1 VTVKCNATRL
11 HELNRDFYQPLVI
24 SMVISV
30 ILCVSIRYS
39 VSEFAF
45 GSQYDKLLIYTSV
58 SESEFLT
65 YDDLITGFSIKYP
78 PDWERAQHID
88 KSITFIAP
96 KESNSDTFPAGLG
109 IIFKEVAS
117 NMSLSFISQTQ
128 LNTLKN
134 LYPDINILESSDI
147 TFAGHPA
154 HKIIFTA
161 TDNTSHL
168 RKAMQIWFKDDTK
181 AYLITYKADVEKFP
195 QYLPTIEKMLNTFYT
210 SK

>member
-1 VTVKCNATRL
+1 M
-11 HELNRDFYQPLVI
+11 LNQSFYQLLVI

-39 VSEFAF
+39 ESEFSF
-45 GSQYDKLLIYTSV
+45 GSQYDNLLVYASV

-78 PDWERAQHID
+78 PDWDRAQHID
-88 KSITFIAP
+88 KSITFVSP

>member
-1 VTVKCNATRL
+1 
-11 HELNRDFYQPLVI
+11 
-24 SMVISV
+24 MVISV

-45 GSQYDKLLIYTSV
+45 GSQHDKLLIYTSV

-88 KSITFIAP
+88 KSITFIVP

>member
-1 VTVKCNATRL
+1 
-11 HELNRDFYQPLVI
+11 
-24 SMVISV
+24 MVISV

-117 NMSLSFISQTQ
+117 NMSLSYISQTQ

-134 LYPDINILESSDI
+134 LYPDINILETSDI

-168 RKAMQIWFKDDTK
+168 RKAMQIWFMDDTK
-181 AYLITYKADVEKFP
+181 AYMITYKADVEKFP

>member
-1 VTVKCNATRL
+1 M
-11 HELNRDFYQPLVI
+11 
-24 SMVISV
+24 SMIIV
-30 ILCVSIRYS
+30 ILSVGICYS
-39 VSEFAF
+39 EYEFAF
-45 GSQYDKLLIYTSV
+45 GSQYGNLLVYTSV

-78 PDWERAQHID
+78 PNWDRAQHID

-96 KESNSDTFPAGLG
+96 KETNSDTFPAGLG
-109 IIFKEVAS
+109 IFFKEVAS
-117 NMSLSFISQTQ
+117 NATLSYITQTQ

>member
-1 VTVKCNATRL
+1 
-11 HELNRDFYQPLVI
+11 
-24 SMVISV
+24 MVISI

-39 VSEFAF
+39 ESEFAF
-45 GSQYDKLLIYTSV
+45 GSQYDNLLIYTSV

-78 PDWERAQHID
+78 PDWDRAQHID
-88 KSITFIAP
+88 KSITFTAP
-96 KESNSDTFPAGLG
+96 KESNSNTFPAGLG

-117 NMSLSFISQTQ
+117 NMSLSYISQTQ

-134 LYPDINILESSDI
+134 LYPDINILESSGI

>member
-1 VTVKCNATRL
+1 
-11 HELNRDFYQPLVI
+11 
-24 SMVISV
+24 MVISI

-39 VSEFAF
+39 ESEFAF
-45 GSQYDKLLIYTSV
+45 GSQYDNLLIYTSV
-58 SESEFLT
+58 SESEFLA

-117 NMSLSFISQTQ
+117 NMSLSYISQTQ

-161 TDNTSHL
+161 TDSTLHL

-181 AYLITYKADVEKFP
+181 KYLILYKADVEKFP

>member
-1 VTVKCNATRL
+1 
-11 HELNRDFYQPLVI
+11 
-24 SMVISV
+24 MVISI

-39 VSEFAF
+39 ESEFAF
-45 GSQYDKLLIYTSV
+45 GSQYDNLLIYTSV

-78 PDWERAQHID
+78 PDWESAQHID

-117 NMSLSFISQTQ
+117 NVSLSYISQTQ

-161 TDNTSHL
+161 TDSTLHL

-181 AYLITYKADVEKFP
+181 KYLILYKADVEKFP
-195 QYLPTIEKMLNTFYT
+195 QYLPTIEQMLNTFYT

>member
-1 VTVKCNATRL
+1 MS
-11 HELNRDFYQPLVI
+11 LNRSFYQLLVT

-30 ILCVSIRYS
+30 ILCVGTRYS
-39 VSEFAF
+39 QSEFAF
-45 GSQYDKLLIYTSV
+45 GSQYDNLLTYTSV

-96 KESNSDTFPAGLG
+96 KENNSDTFPAGLG

-117 NMSLSFISQTQ
+117 NMSLSYISQTQ

-195 QYLPTIEKMLNTFYT
+195 QYLPTIETMLNTFYT

>member
-1 VTVKCNATRL
+1 MTVKCNATRL
-11 HELNRDFYQPLVI
+11 HELNRDFYQPLVL
-24 SMVISV
+24 SMVISI

-39 VSEFAF
+39 ESEFAF
-45 GSQYDKLLIYTSV
+45 GSQYDNLLIYTSV

-78 PDWERAQHID
+78 PDWDRAQHID
-88 KSITFIAP
+88 KSITFTAP
-96 KESNSDTFPAGLG
+96 KESNSNTFPAGLG
-109 IIFKEVAS
+109 IIFKEVSS
-117 NMSLSFISQTQ
+117 NVSLSYISKTQ

-181 AYLITYKADVEKFP
+181 KYLILYKADVEKFP

>member
-1 VTVKCNATRL
+1 
-11 HELNRDFYQPLVI
+11 
-24 SMVISV
+24 MVISI

-39 VSEFAF
+39 ESEFAF
-45 GSQYDKLLIYTSV
+45 GSQYNNLLIYTSV

-88 KSITFIAP
+88 KSITFTAP
-96 KESNSDTFPAGLG
+96 KESNSNTIPAGLG
-109 IIFKEVAS
+109 IIFKEVSS
-117 NMSLSFISQTQ
+117 NVSLSYISQTQ

>member
-24 SMVISV
+24 SMVISI

-39 VSEFAF
+39 ESEFAF
-45 GSQYDKLLIYTSV
+45 GSQYDNLLIYTSV

-117 NMSLSFISQTQ
+117 NMSLSYISQTQ

-134 LYPDINILESSDI
+134 LYPNINILESSDI

>member
-88 KSITFIAP
+88 KSITFIVP

>member
-1 VTVKCNATRL
+1 VTVKCNATKL

-24 SMVISV
+24 SMVISS

-39 VSEFAF
+39 ESEFAF
-45 GSQYDKLLIYTSV
+45 GSQYDNLLIYTSV
-58 SESEFLT
+58 SESEFLA

-109 IIFKEVAS
+109 IIFKEAAS
-117 NMSLSFISQTQ
+117 NMSLSYISQTQ

>member
-1 VTVKCNATRL
+1 MTVKCNATRL

-88 KSITFIAP
+88 KSITFIVP

>member
-1 VTVKCNATRL
+1 MTVKCNATRL

-24 SMVISV
+24 SMVISI

-39 VSEFAF
+39 ESEFAF
-45 GSQYDKLLIYTSV
+45 GSQYDNLLIYTSV

-117 NMSLSFISQTQ
+117 NMSLSYISQTQ

>member
-1 VTVKCNATRL
+1 VTVKCNATKL

-24 SMVISV
+24 SMVISI

-39 VSEFAF
+39 ESEFAF
-45 GSQYDKLLIYTSV
+45 GSQYDNLLIYTSV
-58 SESEFLT
+58 SESEFLA

-117 NMSLSFISQTQ
+117 NMSLSYISQTQ

>member
-1 VTVKCNATRL
+1 VTVKCNATKL

-24 SMVISV
+24 SMVISI

-39 VSEFAF
+39 ESEFAF
-45 GSQYDKLLIYTSV
+45 GSQYDNLLIYTSV
-58 SESEFLT
+58 SESEFLA

-109 IIFKEVAS
+109 IIFKEAAS
-117 NMSLSFISQTQ
+117 NMSLSYISQTQ

-134 LYPDINILESSDI
+134 LYPDITILESSDI

>member
-24 SMVISV
+24 SMVISI

-39 VSEFAF
+39 ESEFAF
-45 GSQYDKLLIYTSV
+45 GSQYDNLLIYTSV
-58 SESEFLT
+58 SESEFLA

-109 IIFKEVAS
+109 IIFKEAAS
-117 NMSLSFISQTQ
+117 NMSLSYISQTQ

>member
-1 VTVKCNATRL
+1 MTVKCNATRL
-11 HELNRDFYQPLVI
+11 HELNRDFYRPLVI
-24 SMVISV
+24 SIVISI
-30 ILCVSIRYS
+30 ILCVSIRNS
-39 VSEFAF
+39 ESEFAF
-45 GSQYDKLLIYTSV
+45 GSQYDNLLIYTSV

-78 PDWERAQHID
+78 PDWDRAQHID
-88 KSITFIAP
+88 KSITFTAP
-96 KESNSDTFPAGLG
+96 KESNSNTIPAGLG
-109 IIFKEVAS
+109 IIFKEVSS
-117 NMSLSFISQTQ
+117 NVSLSYISQTQ

-161 TDNTSHL
+161 TDSTLHL

-181 AYLITYKADVEKFP
+181 KYLLLYKADVEKFP

>member
-24 SMVISV
+24 SMVISI

-39 VSEFAF
+39 ESEFAF
-45 GSQYDKLLIYTSV
+45 GSQYDNLLIYTSV

-78 PDWERAQHID
+78 PDWDRAQHID

-96 KESNSDTFPAGLG
+96 KESNSDTFPEGLG

-117 NMSLSFISQTQ
+117 NMSLSYISQTQ

-147 TFAGHPA
+147 TFAGHPS

-161 TDNTSHL
+161 TDNTLHL
-168 RKAMQIWFKDDTK
+168 RKAMQIWFKDGTK

>member
-1 VTVKCNATRL
+1 
-11 HELNRDFYQPLVI
+11 
-24 SMVISV
+24 MVISV
-30 ILCVSIRYS
+30 ILCIGIRYS
-39 VSEFAF
+39 ESEFAF
-45 GSQYDKLLIYTSV
+45 GSQYDNLIIYTSV

-65 YDDLITGFSIKYP
+65 YDDLLTGFSIKYP

-109 IIFKEVAS
+109 IIVNEVAS
-117 NMSLSFISQTQ
+117 NVSLSYISQTQ

-147 TFAGHPA
+147 TFAGHPS

-161 TDNTSHL
+161 TDNTLHL
-168 RKAMQIWFKDDTK
+168 RKGMQIWFKDGTK

>member
-11 HELNRDFYQPLVI
+11 HMLNQSFYQPLVI
-24 SMVISV
+24 SMVISI
-30 ILCVSIRYS
+30 ILYVSIRYS
-39 VSEFAF
+39 ESEFAY
-45 GSQYDKLLIYTSV
+45 GSQYDNLLIYTTV

-78 PDWERAQHID
+78 PDWDRAQHID
-88 KSITFIAP
+88 KSITFTAP
-96 KESNSDTFPAGLG
+96 KESNSNTIPAGLG
-109 IIFKEVAS
+109 IIFKVAS
-117 NMSLSFISQTQ
+117 NVSLSYISQTQ

-161 TDNTSHL
+161 TDSTLHL

-181 AYLITYKADVEKFP
+181 IYLITYKADVEKFP
-195 QYLPTIEKMLNTFYT
+195 QYLLTIENMLNTFYT

>member
-1 VTVKCNATRL
+1 MTVKCNATRL
-11 HELNRDFYQPLVI
+11 HELNRDFYRPLVI
-24 SMVISV
+24 SIVISIIV
-30 ILCVSIRYS
+30 CVSIRNS
-39 VSEFAF
+39 ESEFAF

-78 PDWERAQHID
+78 PDWDRAQHID

-134 LYPDINILESSDI
+134 LYPDINILESYDI

>member
-1 VTVKCNATRL
+1 
-11 HELNRDFYQPLVI
+11 
-24 SMVISV
+24 MVISV

-88 KSITFIAP
+88 KSITFIVP

-161 TDNTSHL
+161 TDSTLHL

>member
-1 VTVKCNATRL
+1 MTVKCNATRL
-11 HELNRDFYQPLVI
+11 HELNRDFYQPLVL
-24 SMVISV
+24 SMVISI

-39 VSEFAF
+39 ESEFAF
-45 GSQYDKLLIYTSV
+45 GSQYDNLLIYTSV

-117 NMSLSFISQTQ
+117 NMSLSYISQTQ

>member
-39 VSEFAF
+39 ISEFAF

-88 KSITFIAP
+88 KSITFIVP

>member
-24 SMVISV
+24 SVFISS

-39 VSEFAF
+39 ESEFAF
-45 GSQYDKLLIYTSV
+45 GSQYDNLLIYTSV
-58 SESEFLT
+58 SESEFLA

-109 IIFKEVAS
+109 IIFKEAAS
-117 NMSLSFISQTQ
+117 NMSLSYISQTQ

>member
-1 VTVKCNATRL
+1 MIVKSNATRL
-11 HELNRDFYQPLVI
+11 HELNRNFYQPLVI
-24 SMVISV
+24 SVVISV

-39 VSEFAF
+39 ESEFAF
-45 GSQYDKLLIYTSV
+45 GSQYDNLLVYTSV

-96 KESNSDTFPAGLG
+96 KDSDTFPAGLG

-117 NMSLSFISQTQ
+117 NVSLSYISQTQ

>member
-1 VTVKCNATRL
+1 MTVKCNATRL

-24 SMVISV
+24 SMVISI

-39 VSEFAF
+39 ESEFAF
-45 GSQYDKLLIYTSV
+45 GSQYDNLLIYTSV

-117 NMSLSFISQTQ
+117 NMSLSYISQTQ

-134 LYPDINILESSDI
+134 LYPNINILESSDI

>member
-1 VTVKCNATRL
+1 
-11 HELNRDFYQPLVI
+11 
-24 SMVISV
+24 MVISV

-88 KSITFIAP
+88 KSITFIVP

>member
-1 VTVKCNATRL
+1 VIVKSNATRL
-11 HELNRDFYQPLVI
+11 HELNRNFYQPLVI
-24 SMVISV
+24 SMVISI
-30 ILCVSIRYS
+30 ILCVGIRYS
-39 VSEFAF
+39 ESEFAF
-45 GSQYDKLLIYTSV
+45 ASQYDNLLIYTSV
-58 SESEFLT
+58 SESDFLT

-96 KESNSDTFPAGLG
+96 KESNFGTFPAGLG

-117 NMSLSFISQTQ
+117 NVSLSYISQTQ

-181 AYLITYKADVEKFP
+181 KYLILYKADVEKFP

>member
-24 SMVISV
+24 SMVISI
-30 ILCVSIRYS
+30 ILCVSIRYPQF
-39 VSEFAF
+39 EFVF
-45 GSQYDKLLIYTSV
+45 GSQYDNLLIYTSV

-117 NMSLSFISQTQ
+117 NMSLSYISQTQ

-161 TDNTSHL
+161 TDSTLHL
-168 RKAMQIWFKDDTK
+168 RKAMQIWFKDDTNK
-181 AYLITYKADVEKFP
+181 YLILYKADVEKFP